1 MNDAHCRVLFFSLH
15 VCLCDWHD
23 FRLSLQI
30 DNVYYPS
37 IKAVACKCVA
47 SSVTHSSQVMADGIQ
62 TTEYAR
68 NEPNF
73 VARVVFPPS
82 RFYVWTSMFLC
93 SGYKMHF
100 PVLASVLPLTWR
112 RKDNFLRNLR
122 SSSWWHYFVI
132 FWMKSRDMR
141 FIDGFREAVS
151 IQKEHTLP
159 SFARTYHSNDRS
171 NMQILCKMYH
181 FICILMLIRVMIFV
195 ASARDFV
202 LKTEVSHH

>member
-1 MNDAHCRVLFFSLH
+1 MSIIRPLKPLHANVLLLRWLIQVKSWLMVYKQPNMQEMSQILLLVWFFL
-15 VCLCDWHD
+15 
-23 FRLSLQI
+23 LQ
-30 DNVYYPS
+30 DSTFEHPCSCVL
-37 IKAVACKCVA
+37 VTKC
-47 SSVTHSSQVMADGIQ
+47 I
-62 TTEYAR
+62 
-68 NEPNF
+68 
-73 VARVVFPPS
+73 
-82 RFYVWTSMFLC
+82 
-93 SGYKMHF
+93 F

-112 RKDNFLRNLR
+112 RKDNFVRNLR

>member
-1 MNDAHCRVLFFSLH
+1 MIHKNPHGRCSLLCFFFSLH

-23 FRLSLQI
+23 CRLSLQI

-47 SSVTHSSQVMADGIQ
+47 FSVTHSSQVMADGIQ

-68 NEPNF
+68 HEPNF
-73 VARVVFPPS
+73 AARVVFPFS
-82 RFYVWTSMFLC
+82 RFYVWKSMFLC

-112 RKDNFLRNLR
+112 RKDNFVRNLR

-151 IQKEHTLP
+151 IQKEHTFYHHSHEP
-159 SFARTYHSNDRS
+159 IIAMTEATCKYCVKCTISFAY
-171 NMQILCKMYH
+171 
-181 FICILMLIRVMIFV
+181 
-195 ASARDFV
+195 
-202 LKTEVSHH
+202 